1 MYIKIIQ
8 KRIKKENYIMNTFKI
23 IYQYLNKIFH
33 FLIVYSKHFF
43 KYLHRFFS
51 SMRVSENHFLLSWK
65 QLSHLGL
72 FSFVFVYYELLLR
85 IFTHTGLFF
94 QSIISNFIWNFFWF
108 IVQLLYIL
116 FIKKINRRITL
127 FILCSSS
134 LIFIIECIVK
144 NTFQV
149 YMSFS
154 SILKGAGGV
163 TTGFTSDM
171 FKQIFLVYL

>member
-23 IYQYLNKIFH
+23 FYQYLNKIFH

-65 QLSHLGL
+65 HLSHLGL

-85 IFTHTGLFF
+85 IFTHTGLF
-94 QSIISNFIWNFFWF
+94 SN
-108 IVQLLYIL
+108 LLYPIL
-116 FIKKINRRITL
+116 FGISFGLLCNCFIYYLLKKSIGESLYL
-127 FILCSSS
+127 FYA
-134 LIFIIECIVK
+134 VP
-144 NTFQV
+144 V
-149 YMSFS
+149 
-154 SILKGAGGV
+154 
-163 TTGFTSDM
+163 
-171 FKQIFLVYL
+171 

>member
-94 QSIISNFIWNFFWF
+94 PIY
-108 IVQLLYIL
+108 YIL
-116 FIKKINRRITL
+116 FYL
-127 FILCSSS
+127 EFL
-134 LIFIIECIVK
+134 
-144 NTFQV
+144 
-149 YMSFS
+149 
-154 SILKGAGGV
+154 
-163 TTGFTSDM
+163 
-171 FKQIFLVYL
+171 LVYCATAFYIIYKKNQSGNHFIYFMQFQFNFYY

>member
-94 QSIISNFIWNFFWF
+94 PIY
-108 IVQLLYIL
+108 YIL
-116 FIKKINRRITL
+116 FYL
-127 FILCSSS
+127 EFL
-134 LIFIIECIVK
+134 
-144 NTFQV
+144 
-149 YMSFS
+149 
-154 SILKGAGGV
+154 
-163 TTGFTSDM
+163 
-171 FKQIFLVYL
+171 LVYCATALYIIY